1 MPEVP
6 ALAAAAPG
14 QGGAAP
20 EAAAPAPLPRQ
31 TVSIITPGVPGQG
44 MQVRTVELSAPARGP
59 GGLALAPDERFVEK
73 LGPLMLP
80 RIAADGARPWR
91 HYARPAPAADARP
104 RVAVLVTGLGL
115 NERATGEAVERLP
128 AGVTLALNPYGLN
141 LQAQADR
148 ARADGH
154 EVMLQL
160 PMEPFDFPANDP
172 GPRALLTGVPAEA
185 NRDRLHWALGRFQG
199 YTGLV
204 NFMGAKLASNDGA
217 LRPVLA
223 ELRARGLAYV
233 DDGASSRSLGPRI
246 AREIGLAHA
255 TAAVQLDA
263 ELSPDRIDDA
273 LVELEQEA
281 GRSGFALGVARLTP
295 LSVDRIARWASE
307 LEARGFV
314 LAPVSAGLAGE
325 RPDVPAPRS

>member
-1 MPEVP
+1 
-6 ALAAAAPG
+6 
-14 QGGAAP
+14 
-20 EAAAPAPLPRQ
+20 
-31 TVSIITPGVPGQG
+31 
-44 MQVRTVELSAPARGP
+44 
-59 GGLALAPDERFVEK
+59 
-73 LGPLMLP
+73 
-80 RIAADGARPWR
+80 
-91 HYARPAPAADARP
+91 
-104 RVAVLVTGLGL
+104 
-115 NERATGEAVERLP
+115 LP